1 MWRTARFAE
10 ATACSGLARSATW
23 TPSWTPATSCCPSTS
38 AWPRRGSASTACSLR
53 RPNTSTNA
61 IALRGIDSPQY
72 QATDTDQNTHRN
84 LNFIRA
90 FSGRGTLIWGAR
102 TLSDTDRWRYIPV
115 RRLFST
121 VERDIQDALRIA
133 VFDPNTQSTWQ
144 MVRSAVDHYLYNLWK
159 HGGLQGQKPDEAYSV
174 QVGEGVTMTADD
186 VAAGRLILKVGLAA
200 VRPAEFSI
208 LQFTVQVG
216 QTD

>member
-1 MWRTARFAE
+1 M
-10 ATACSGLARSATW
+10 
-23 TPSWTPATSCCPSTS
+23 
-38 AWPRRGSASTACSLR
+38 
-53 RPNTSTNA
+53 
-61 IALRGIDSPQY
+61 
-72 QATDTDQNTHRN
+72 
-84 LNFIRA
+84 
-90 FSGRGTLIWGAR
+90 
-102 TLSDTDRWRYIPV
+102 

-159 HGGLQGQKPDEAYSV
+159 HGGLQGQKPDKAYSV

-186 VAAGRLILKVGLAA
+186 VAAGRLIVKVGLAA